1 MVAPLIVAGAL
12 GTAALG
18 SAIYSSTK
26 KNAQLEPA
34 YAQQTYYGGDPDEQK
49 RIRGT
54 LEAQDQ
60 QALGFANQQMYQG
73 QQAREL
79 QTDSYGRFRQMA
91 DGKGPSVARQMAKE
105 GADNAARAAQQ
116 QAASTRGGGGNQL
129 AAQRMAMQTGA
140 ELASKG
146 NQQAATLGQQEQ
158 LAAMGQMGDMAST
171 MRAGDAQARAM
182 SEARAADRSGTLNSV
197 NTSVLQADT
206 QRSLANAQAQQEAN
220 AFNAAQK
227 QKDKDKWWQMAQT
240 FAGAGG
246 AAAGSYA
253 GKG

>member
-1 MVAPLIVAGAL
+1 MVAPLVIAGGL
-12 GTAALG
+12 AAAGL
-18 SAIYSSTK
+18 AAKMYSSTK
-26 KNAQLEPA
+26 KNASLAPA
-34 YAQQTYYGGDPDEQK
+34 KTQQTYWGGSAAEQEK
-49 RIRGT
+49 QRAM
-54 LEAQDQ
+54 LAAQDQ
-60 QALGFANQQMYQG
+60 EALGFANQQMYQG

-158 LAAMGQMGDMAST
+158 LAAMGQMGEMAST

-182 SEARAADRSGTLNSV
+182 SEARAADRSGSTMQMGGQI
-197 NTSVLQADT
+197 LQADT
-206 QRSLANAQAQQEAN
+206 QRSLADAGAQQQAN
-220 AFNAAQK
+220 EFAAAQK
-227 QKDKDKWWQMAQT
+227 QKDKDKWWNMGGSLM
-240 FAGAGG
+240 GAGG
-246 AAAGSYA
+246 SVAGSYA